1 VCVHTHTA
9 HLLPHASQHPVPV
22 IDNNAVFNTRRP
34 AWLPAAP
41 LEYAHPPPPAG
52 GSVWKGCCAGD
63 ASQLGTVWKGLYA
76 NAHCAALAS
85 EETNHTRKNGVR
97 VSPPATTPPPG

>member
-1 VCVHTHTA
+1 MCVHTHTA

-41 LEYAHPPPPAG
+41 LEYAHPPPPRGWGVCGKVVVQVTPVSWARSG
-52 GSVWKGCCAGD
+52 KVCMRMRTAQHWRARKQTIPARMECA
-63 ASQLGTVWKGLYA
+63 
-76 NAHCAALAS
+76 
-85 EETNHTRKNGVR
+85 
-97 VSPPATTPPPG
+97 